1 MTTVDVRNVDPD
13 RVWKALGLW
22 IFKPSAH
29 NKTIGTA
36 NFICAD
42 ENQSPK
48 PSDLVKSNI
57 NRATSYSDI
66 KTSVVRILE
75 ENNVKYNE
83 DFVFWDLRCGAW
95 TILRLC
101 LPKNGEF
108 RVNSISVI
116 QCDFDNCIIK
126 VSDLRSEE
134 DWRFKEAYQ
143 IAFDGKILSLSA
155 SEVPNQDVSRIAAL
169 FKLKVE
175 KWIKDG
181 VHNPT
186 TNSLSLVSTE
196 EYIILYNQLKKK
208 YCESI
213 RQIWT
218 ESTDPDKFIHEDV
231 AIATYLILLWQ
242 RQPKKFV
249 DLGCGNGLLV
259 HILNSEGH
267 RGCGIDVR
275 RRKIWDSYP
284 PSSVL
289 KEETIV
295 PTLEYRFP
303 GVDWVIGNHSD
314 ELSPW
319 IPVIA
324 MLSSE
329 RTNFFL
335 LPCCAFEFSG
345 VKFKRTDSLKSVY
358 MGYLDYLE
366 NLTRTLG
373 FNVSRD
379 RLKIP
384 STKRIC
390 LVSDGRFSAPPSSQ
404 FIKEL
409 VNDRCSDITAQ
420 EVNSSDL
427 VANFQPRQ
435 SIEKVRNCTQLD
447 RNFVTTLIAKIS
459 KILLTDASLSLS
471 WQQGSPIAIPNLA
484 EKLDR
489 DDLLKLKSECGGL
502 QTFLRNHR
510 YIFQILNGKVNFRRP
525 AIQETRPMK
534 WKTKQCWFFNNHP
547 QSCPLR
553 DEECYFI
560 H

>member
-1 MTTVDVRNVDPD
+1 MTTVNVRNVDPD

-48 PSDLVKSNI
+48 PSDLVKLKI

-116 QCDFDNCIIK
+116 QC
-126 VSDLRSEE
+126 
-134 DWRFKEAYQ
+134 
-143 IAFDGKILSLSA
+143 
-155 SEVPNQDVSRIAAL
+155 
-169 FKLKVE
+169 
-175 KWIKDG
+175 
-181 VHNPT
+181 
-186 TNSLSLVSTE
+186 
-196 EYIILYNQLKKK
+196 
-208 YCESI
+208 
-213 RQIWT
+213 
-218 ESTDPDKFIHEDV
+218 
-231 AIATYLILLWQ
+231 
-242 RQPKKFV
+242 
-249 DLGCGNGLLV
+249 
-259 HILNSEGH
+259 
-267 RGCGIDVR
+267 
-275 RRKIWDSYP
+275 
-284 PSSVL
+284 
-289 KEETIV
+289 
-295 PTLEYRFP
+295 
-303 GVDWVIGNHSD
+303 GNHSD

-345 VKFKRTDSLKSVY
+345 VKFKRTDSSKSVY

-409 VNDRCSDITAQ
+409 VNDRCRDITAQ
-420 EVNSSDL
+420 EVNSGDL

-447 RNFVTTLIAKIS
+447 RNFVTSLIAKIS

-489 DDLLKLKSECGGL
+489 DDLLKLKSECG
-502 QTFLRNHR
+502 
-510 YIFQILNGKVNFRRP
+510 
-525 AIQETRPMK
+525 
-534 WKTKQCWFFNNHP
+534 
-547 QSCPLR
+547 
-553 DEECYFI
+553 
-560 H
+560 